1 MKKTLLLSVVASTMI
16 MAGGDITPVEP
27 VVETPDTTTPI
38 STASSTSSW
47 NFNGQAVVYYQTE
60 DNWGKGSLFDQ
71 GPADDNTGTAQA
83 AAGIQLGA
91 VNKNLLGPIGAGFEL
106 SGISSV
112 GLERDV
118 VSGLV
123 QSAAGDL
130 TGAAITQAYLT
141 AGLGNTSLKIGRQR
155 LPKSLSPF
163 AFSEGWNVFKNT
175 FEAGLLVNSDI
186 PSTTLV
192 YAYVTRSNS
201 TLAPLSDFSK
211 INKNGDMVH
220 MITAQN
226 KSIDG
231 LTLTG
236 SWYLAPDMISD
247 GNDLNALWGDAK
259 FAIGNYSIALQGGK
273 ISPDTLE
280 DTTAIGAK
288 VAATFGM
295 FDASLAYSTVDDGTV
310 DIVNFGTGVKSPLY
324 TQAILDQNTF
334 RRDADTFKVALGA
347 KALGGKFTGVYINC
361 DLGDTSHAS
370 VFGHKDGAGTYQ
382 EIELIY
388 KTKIAQNITL
398 FTAYINQNDDRQ
410 DDDSQNFFRIWG
422 KYNF

>member
-16 MAGGDITPVEP
+16 MAGGDIAPVEP
-27 VVETPDTTTPI
+27 VTETPATQAPVSGWT
-38 STASSTSSW
+38 
-47 NFNGQAVVYYQTE
+47 FNGQGVVYYQTT
-60 DNWGKGSLFDQ
+60 DNWGNGSLFEQ
-71 GPADDNTGTAQA
+71 GPADENTGSAAA

-106 SGISSV
+106 SGISSL
-112 GLERDV
+112 GLEKDV

-141 AGLGNTSLKIGRQR
+141 AGLGNTTLKIGRQQ

-192 YAYVTRSNS
+192 YAYVTRSNHS
-201 TLAPLSDFSK
+201 IKPLSDFAK
-211 INKNGDMVH
+211 INENGDMVH

-226 KSIDG
+226 KSIEG

-247 GNDLNALWGDAK
+247 GNDVSVLWGDAQ
-259 FAIGNYSIALQGGK
+259 FAMGNYSIGLQGGQ
-273 ISPDTLE
+273 ISPDTLK
-280 DTTAIGAK
+280 DTTAFGAK

-324 TQAILDQNTF
+324 TQAILNQNTL

-347 KALGGKFTGVYINC
+347 KALGGKFTGVYINS
-361 DLGDTSHAS
+361 DLGDTAHAS
-370 VFGHKDGAGTYQ
+370 VFGNKEGAGTYQ

-388 KTKIAQNITL
+388 KTKITKNTTL

>member
-1 MKKTLLLSVVASTMI
+1 MKKILLLSVVALTMI

-27 VVETPDTTTPI
+27 VAETPATQAPVSGWT
-38 STASSTSSW
+38 
-47 NFNGQAVVYYQTE
+47 FNGQAVVYYQTE
-60 DNWGKGSLFDQ
+60 DNWGKGSLFEQ
-71 GPADDNTGTAQA
+71 GPADANTGTAQA

-91 VNKNLLGPIGAGFEL
+91 VNKNLLGPIGVGFEL
-106 SGISSV
+106 SGISSL
-112 GLERDV
+112 GLEKDV

-123 QSAAGDL
+123 QSATGDL

-141 AGLGNTSLKIGRQR
+141 TGLGNTSLKIGRQQ

-163 AFSEGWNVFKNT
+163 AFTEGWNVFKNT
-175 FEAGLLVNSDI
+175 FEAGLLVNSDL

-192 YAYVTRSNS
+192 YAYVTRSNHS
-201 TLAPLSDFSK
+201 IKPLSNFAK
-211 INKNGDMVH
+211 INENGDMVH
-220 MITAQN
+220 MVTVQN
-226 KSIDG
+226 KSIEG
-231 LTLTG
+231 LILTG

-247 GNDLNALWGDAK
+247 GNDVSVLWGDAQ
-259 FAIGNYSIALQGGK
+259 FAMGNYSIGLQGGQV
-273 ISPDTLE
+273 SPDTLE
-280 DTTAIGAK
+280 NTTAFGAK
-288 VAATFGM
+288 VAAKFGI

-334 RRDADTFKVALGA
+334 RRDADTFKVALST

-361 DLGDTSHAS
+361 DLGDTSHAA
-370 VFGHKDGAGTYQ
+370 VFGHQDGAGTYQ

-388 KTKIAQNITL
+388 KTKITENTTL
-398 FTAYINQNDDRQ
+398 LTAYINQNDDRQ

>member
-16 MAGGDITPVEP
+16 MAGGDIAPVEP
-27 VVETPDTTTPI
+27 VVETPVAVEAP
-38 STASSTSSW
+38 TASGWDFS
-47 NFNGQAVVYYQTE
+47 GQGVVYYQTT
-60 DNWGKGSLFDQ
+60 DNWGNGSVFDQ
-71 GPADDNTGTAQA
+71 GPADADTGWAKA

-91 VNKNLLGPIGAGFEL
+91 VNKNLLGPIGAGVEL
-106 SGISSV
+106 SGISSL
-112 GLERDV
+112 GLENDI

-123 QSAAGDL
+123 QGGAGDL

-141 AGLGNTSLKIGRQR
+141 AGFGNTSLKIGRQR
-155 LPKSLSPF
+155 LPKALSPF

-175 FEAGLLVNSDI
+175 FEAGLLVNSDL
-186 PSTTLV
+186 PDTTLV
-192 YAYVTRSNS
+192 YAYVTRSNHS
-201 TLAPLSDFSK
+201 IKPLSDFSR

-226 KSIDG
+226 KSISG

-247 GNDLNALWGDAK
+247 GNDINALWGDAK
-259 FAIGNYSIALQGGK
+259 FTMGNYSIALQGGK
-273 ISPDTLE
+273 ITPDTKE
-280 DTTAIGAK
+280 DTTAFGAK
-288 VAATFGM
+288 VGAKFGM

-310 DIVNFGTGVKSPLY
+310 DIANFGTGVKSPLY
-324 TQAILDQNTF
+324 TQAILNQNTI
-334 RRDADTFKVALGA
+334 RRDSDTFKVTLGA
-347 KALGGKFTGVYINC
+347 KALGGKFTGVYINS
-361 DLGDTSHAS
+361 DLGDSANAS
-370 VFGHKDGAGTYQ
+370 VFGNKAGAGTYQ

-388 KTKIAQNITL
+388 KTKLTQNTTL

-410 DDDSQNFFRIWG
+410 TDDSQNFVRVWG

>member
-27 VVETPDTTTPI
+27 VVETPAAVASVTTSP
-38 STASSTSSW
+38 SGW
-47 NFNGQAVVYYQTE
+47 DFNGQGVVYYQTA
-60 DNWGKGSLFDQ
+60 DNWGNGSVFDQ
-71 GPADDNTGTAQA
+71 GPADANTGWAAA

-91 VNKNLLGPIGAGFEL
+91 VNKNLLGPIGAGVEL
-106 SGISSV
+106 SGISSI
-112 GLERDV
+112 GLEKDV

-155 LPKSLSPF
+155 LPLSLSPF

-192 YAYVTRSNS
+192 YAYVTRSNHS
-201 TLAPLSDFSK
+201 IKPLSDFAK
-211 INKNGDMVH
+211 INKNGDVVH

-247 GNDLNALWGDAK
+247 GNDVNALWGDAK
-259 FAIGNYSIALQGGK
+259 FAMGDYSIALQGGQ
-273 ISPDTLE
+273 ISPDTLN

-295 FDASLAYSTVDDGTV
+295 FDASLAYSTVDDGTLDV
-310 DIVNFGTGVKSPLY
+310 VNFGTGVKSPLY
-324 TQAILDQNTF
+324 TQALLNQNTL

-347 KALGGKFTGVYINC
+347 KALGGKFTAVYINS
-361 DLGDTSHAS
+361 DLGDTANAS
-370 VFGHKDGAGTYQ
+370 LFGTKDGAGTYQ
-382 EIELIY
+382 ETELIY
-388 KTKIAQNITL
+388 KTKIGQNTTL
-398 FTAYINQNDDRQ
+398 LAAYINQNDDRQ
-410 DDDSQNFFRIWG
+410 EDDSQNFFRVWG